1 MGTGCQRC
9 LCTLHCA
16 VTIRIGFNHRPQL
29 QRAGLF
35 GQNGNVVTQCSKV
48 DSGTR
53 CTRGP
58 HSQHGRIHRVAGV
71 IRGHVGRAA
80 TRRLQRP

>member
-1 MGTGCQRC
+1 MGTGCQRR
-9 LCTLHCA
+9 LRALHCT

-29 QRAGLF
+29 QRASLF

-48 DSGTR
+48 DSRTR

-58 HSQHGRIHRVAGV
+58 HRRIHRLAGV